1 MTGAAFHTR
10 RARTVAPPHR
20 PMTNPAAHATHDPR
34 RPTPAVQILI
44 AVCAAILFLQWTV
57 VTDAD
62 VFSALGFQNGSLQRA
77 PWTVVTY
84 SFAHYGFWHLMVSM
98 YALLAFGPRLEAA
111 MGTRAFTLY
120 YFWCALGGA
129 IAHLLFVRTGILVGA
144 SAAVLGVMFGY
155 AQQWPDEEVL
165 LFGVLPVR
173 AWTVVLLFAVANLAF
188 GMVGAGDVAGGDRVV
203 YLAHLGGLAFG
214 WLYFRTPPAAS
225 IERLR
230 QRISPAPDYQDELP
244 PRAVPKTLPRQRGG
258 TGAQR
263 DEVDE
268 VVAKSKAIA
277 AQRPASRV
285 LLPPPRPLGETRVA
299 ELDRVLDKIS
309 AGGLANLSPADRAVL
324 DEMAR
329 RLRDTTGER

>member
-1 MTGAAFHTR
+1 M
-10 RARTVAPPHR
+10 
-20 PMTNPAAHATHDPR
+20 THDPR
-34 RPTPAVQILI
+34 RLTPAVQILI
-44 AVCAAILFLQWTV
+44 AISTAIMFLQWTV
-57 VTDAD
+57 VSDAD
-62 VFSALGFQNGSLQRA
+62 VFAALGFQDGSLQRTLWSA
-77 PWTVVTY
+77 VTY
-84 SFAHYGFWHLMVSM
+84 SFAHYGFWHLAVNM
-98 YALLAFGPRLEAA
+98 YALFAFGPRLEMA

-120 YFWCALGGA
+120 YLWCALGGA
-129 IAHLLFVRTGILVGA
+129 IAHLLFVPAGILVGA

-165 LFGVLPVR
+165 LLGVVPVR
-173 AWTVVLLFAVANLAF
+173 AWTVVLLFAVANMAL
-188 GMVGAGDVAGGDRVV
+188 GMVGAGDVPGGDRVV

-230 QRISPAPDYQDELP
+230 QRISPAPDYQDEVP

-258 TGAQR
+258 VQR

-268 VVAKSKAIA
+268 VVAKSNAIA
-277 AQRPASRV
+277 AQQQPGQPKQPMARAAHA
-285 LLPPPRPLGETRVA
+285 LPPATETRRT

-309 AGGLANLSPADRAVL
+309 AGGLASLSAADRAVL

-329 RLRDTTGER
+329 RLRDEGQ